1 MVFVMVV
8 CCGVVMVVCC
18 GVCDGGLLWWWFVVV
33 VVCCGGSFRAS
44 TVRMTKDVSVLE
56 EVKMTLKY
64 RNYNLKDVTR

>member
-1 MVFVMVV
+1 M
-8 CCGVVMVVCC
+8 
-18 GVCDGGLLWWWFVVV
+18 V